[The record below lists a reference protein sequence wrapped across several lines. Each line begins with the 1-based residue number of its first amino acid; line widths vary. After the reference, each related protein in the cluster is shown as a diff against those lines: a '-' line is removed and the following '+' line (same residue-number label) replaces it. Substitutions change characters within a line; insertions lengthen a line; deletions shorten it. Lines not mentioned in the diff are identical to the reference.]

1 MKPTDIIFKAKR
13 ADIGEWIQ
21 GCLVDGKDI
30 RGENFYKIEINKC
43 HEYRCHEIDPNTLCI
58 GFKDEAGNLWF
69 TGDRVRFKSGKSG
82 VIFLE
87 NFCLKIKIDGIFT
100 PVPFSECNTP
110 EIIGNIHD

>member
-1 MKPTDIIFKAKR
+1 MKATDIIFKAKR
-13 ADIGEWIQ
+13 TDNGAWAQ
-21 GCLVDGKDI
+21 GSFCHHSGRYEILVKYSDNILDYDLHVVNP
-30 RGENFYKIEINKC
+30 E
-43 HEYRCHEIDPNTLCI
+43 TLCI
-58 GFKDEAGNLWF
+58 GFKDEDGNLWF
-69 TGDRVRFKSGKSG
+69 TGDTVRFKSGKSG